1 MLSKLLSENSLI
13 LAECAIAERL
23 RRIKEVELH
32 PTLFNTPLIY
42 GPKPAREQ
50 MTNLYREYLT
60 IADQAGLP
68 LLLTAP
74 TWRLDTRRVEQAGVP
89 SSINTDAVD
98 YLCGVRDAFVS
109 RSPVLVGALV
119 GPKEDCYRAD
129 LSPETEEAEA
139 FHLPQIEELAK
150 SQAEFLLAQTMSSVR
165 EARGIARAMSR
176 FEKPYLISFCA
187 RPDGSLLDGTRL
199 DEAMAELDSDN
210 RIKRKP
216 EGYSVNCTHPSF
228 FLKSY
233 EPGTLDRLIGIQANG
248 SSKDV
253 TKLDGS
259 GQTEADPVEQWAASM
274 KALHA
279 VHGVPI
285 LGGCCGTTARHLKSL
300 TDNPLKKF

>member
-1 MLSKLLSENSLI
+1 MNPQLENLLDEYRLV

-23 RRIKEVELH
+23 RRVEEVKLH

-42 GPKPAREQ
+42 GPKKAKEQ
-50 MTNLYREYLT
+50 MTRLYREYLF

-74 TWRLDTRRVEQAGVP
+74 TWRLDFRRVEQAGVP
-89 SSINTDAVD
+89 SCINTDAVN
-98 YLCGVRDAFVS
+98 YLCGVRDAFSS

-129 LSPETEEAEA
+129 LSPETDEAEA

-150 SQAEFLLAQTMSSVR
+150 TQAEFLLAQTMSSLR

-199 DEAMAELDSDN
+199 EEAMAEIDGDN
-210 RIKRKP
+210 RVERKP
-216 EGYSVNCTHPSF
+216 AGYSVNCTHPSF
-228 FLKSY
+228 FLNSY
-233 EPGTLDRLIGIQANG
+233 HPGTLDRLIGIQANG

-259 GQTEADPVEQWAASM
+259 GHTEADPLVQWVASM
-274 KALHA
+274 RDLHSA
-279 VHGVPI
+279 HRVPI
-285 LGGCCGTTARHLKSL
+285 LGGCCGTGAAHLRALAKS
-300 TDNPLKKF
+300 

>member
-42 GPKPAREQ
+42 GPRPAREQ

-74 TWRLDTRRVEQAGVP
+74 TWRLDARRVEQAGVP

-139 FHLPQIEELAK
+139 FHLPQIDELAN

-176 FEKPYLISFCA
+176 FDKPYLISFCA

-199 DEAMAELDSDN
+199 DEAMAQLDNDN
-210 RIKRKP
+210 RIERKP
-216 EGYSVNCTHPSF
+216 AGYSVNCTHPSF
-228 FLKSY
+228 LLQSY
-233 EPGTLDRLIGIQANG
+233 EPGTLDRLVGIQANG

-259 GQTEADPVEQWAASM
+259 GQTEADPVDQWAASM
-274 KALHA
+274 RALHTI
-279 VHGVPI
+279 HEVPI
-285 LGGCCGTTARHLKSL
+285 LGGCCGTGEAHLKALAEPEDS
-300 TDNPLKKF
+300 